1 MQNDQF
7 KQYEKLTQERE
18 KFLAEGNI
26 PECFTDFYLE
36 EVARRGEDV
45 GTFTRRQ
52 MYFFQGDM
60 FGAGTETSVNT
71 IMFVILFLASE
82 QYQDVQ
88 KKIQKKIDLECGY
101 NPPTLKTSIPLLRAA
116 ILGISTEINKD
127 RGRG

>member
-1 MQNDQF
+1 M
-7 KQYEKLTQERE
+7 TQERE
-18 KFLAEGNI
+18 KFLAQGNI

-36 EVARRGEDV
+36 EVDRRGEDV

>member
-7 KQYEKLTQERE
+7 KQFEKLTQERE

-36 EVARRGEDV
+36 EVTRRGEDV

-101 NPPTLKTSIPLLRAA
+101 NPPTLKHYIPLLRAA

-127 RGRG
+127 RG